1 MNLMPASAHFRANP
15 KLVHVLGEN
24 GTSSEKSLTEFNRR
38 GSFLKNRTLHR
49 LRRCVLL
56 ALLAATCLTSHAAVD
71 FYSPDANHIWN
82 RLYSGLFVRTS
93 GSAVFDDLMDPCF
106 LRETQQFLS
115 GEANTAA
122 IALLREF
129 VENRDALGQ
138 ESPLQRAVMQRD
150 LLGMFHWVQR
160 SDPTPE
166 TGKLAEALVRAIR
179 HVALTTDELHKLPD
193 NYAVAVGLPGAFT
206 DFDEA
211 QPRRAFL
218 PKDLL
223 ADDGAWLA
231 LEPRHDRPL
240 AAPVHFQMFSD
251 RSAFD
256 LHFRHPGGRAA
267 GEKYLDELAAFPNPL
282 LDEKPEDAVGQ
293 ERSNRW
299 LNPKTPQFPP
309 GTMWALVRRA
319 ILVDTQGNLV
329 VSPLVES
336 MEVRVYRA
344 LADIATKPDAQA
356 FFEWELSR
364 RLLLGKGGF
373 HLMEGRDLMLSPFFS
388 GAEGTLKAYA
398 KLEPARPL
406 VCSAC
411 HSAPGIHSV
420 NSRTLRFFTGN
431 LDFEFKADPTRPSEF
446 RATTHQRLA
455 EATVKVANKQAS
467 WQQFRRLWDGK

>member
-1 MNLMPASAHFRANP
+1 MRP
-15 KLVHVLGEN
+15 
-24 GTSSEKSLTEFNRR
+24 
-38 GSFLKNRTLHR
+38 GSFLKNLAHLG
-49 LRRCVLL
+49 LRFV
-56 ALLAATCLTSHAAVD
+56 LLAATCLTSHAAVD
-71 FYSPDANHIWN
+71 FYSPDANHLWN

-93 GSAVFDDLMDPCF
+93 GSAVFDDFMDPTF
-106 LRETQQFLS
+106 LRETEQFLS

-122 IALLREF
+122 IALLSEF

-150 LLGMFHWVQR
+150 LLGMFHWVLR
-160 SDPTPE
+160 STDTPE

-193 NYAVAVGLPGAFT
+193 NYAIAAGLPGAFT

-211 QPRRAFL
+211 QPDRAFL

-223 ADDGAWLA
+223 AADGAWLA

-240 AAPVHFQMFSD
+240 AAPLHFQMFSD
-251 RSAFD
+251 RSAFN

-267 GEKYLDELAAFPNPL
+267 GEKYLDELAALPNPL
-282 LDEKPEDAVGQ
+282 LDEKPEDAVKNTDVRG
-293 ERSNRW
+293 RW
-299 LNPKTPQFPP
+299 PNPKTPQFPP
-309 GTMWALVRRA
+309 GSMWALVRRA
-319 ILVDTQGNLV
+319 ILVDTQGNLI

-336 MEVRVYRA
+336 VEVRVYRA
-344 LADIATKPDAQA
+344 IADIRANANAQT

-373 HLMEGRDLMLSPFFS
+373 HLMEGRDLLLSPFFHS
-388 GAEGTLKAYA
+388 AETLKAYA
-398 KLEPARPL
+398 KPEPYRPL
-406 VCSAC
+406 NCAAC
-411 HSAPGIHSV
+411 HPTPGIHSV
-420 NSRTLRFFTGN
+420 NSRSLLFTTRD
-431 LDFEFKADPTRPSEF
+431 LDFDPKANPTRPAEF

-467 WQQFRRLWDGK
+467 WQQFRRLWDGKSMAPK